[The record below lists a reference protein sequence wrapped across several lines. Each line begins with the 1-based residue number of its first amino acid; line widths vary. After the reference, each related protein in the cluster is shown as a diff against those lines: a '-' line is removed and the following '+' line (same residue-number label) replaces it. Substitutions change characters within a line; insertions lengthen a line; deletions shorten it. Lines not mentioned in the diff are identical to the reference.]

1 MIYRV
6 LYIIL
11 NLFSVLFLPFYI
23 SLTLIFLGVILFKNY
38 YEGLVLIIFY
48 EGLYITSG
56 NGFLDTPLVLSM
68 ILGILLLSRDYFR
81 KKINF
86 LSNDY

>member
-6 LYIIL
+6 LYVIL
-11 NLFSVLFLPFYI
+11 NLLSIFFLPFYI
-23 SLTLIFLGVILFKNY
+23 SISLIFLGVILFKKY
-38 YEGLVLIIFY
+38 YEGLFLIVLF
-48 EGLYITSG
+48 EGLYTTTASA
-56 NGFLDTPLVLSM
+56 FLDFPLFFSM
-68 ILGILLLSRDYFR
+68 IFTLFLLSREYLK